1 LRKNLLRAIVSVC
14 AFAAVSAAL
23 AGDNW
28 MGSWKLDVGAS
39 IFSPGP
45 APTAQLLK
53 IEADTEGIRVSSEI
67 MDAQGKMA
75 QGSYVSEFDG
85 KDVPWTGNPNADTSS
100 AKRIDANSYEN
111 TWKKEGKATIR
122 AKVTVSKNGKTLTI
136 RQTGAD
142 AQGKLVDNTEV
153 FRRM

>member
-1 LRKNLLRAIVSVC
+1 LRKNLLRVLVSVC

-23 AGDNW
+23 AGDSW
-28 MGSWKLDVGAS
+28 MGSWKLDVVAS
-39 IFSPGP
+39 RFTPGP

-53 IEADTEGIRVSSEI
+53 IETDTEGIRVSSQI
-67 MDAQGKMA
+67 MDVDGKMA
-75 QGSYVSEFDG
+75 QMSYVSKFDG

-100 AKRIDANSYEN
+100 AKRIDANGYEN

-136 RQTGAD
+136 RQTGSD
-142 AQGKLVDNTEV
+142 AKGKQVDNTEV